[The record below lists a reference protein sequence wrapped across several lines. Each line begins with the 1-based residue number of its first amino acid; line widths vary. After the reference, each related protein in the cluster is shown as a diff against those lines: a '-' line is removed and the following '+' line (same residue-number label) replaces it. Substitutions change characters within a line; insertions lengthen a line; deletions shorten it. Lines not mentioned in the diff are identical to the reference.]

1 MAVVRFPD
9 GDDAWRSNFL
19 NGRTPTDKSVHDAI
33 ILLTY
38 HPDLRRRLRYNV
50 FAKQAVITDALPWD
64 MGRNRCPRQL
74 EDHDGTLACS
84 WLEAQGLR
92 KLGTGITK
100 ECMVTV
106 AKGDPYNPL
115 TDWLTSLEWDGQER
129 IENWLSYYLGAE
141 PIRDE
146 GDEKRDI
153 SGYLRSAG
161 PKFLISAV
169 ARALRPGCKADCM
182 LVLEGPQGRL
192 KSTSMRVLFGQD
204 WFSDDLPDFT
214 HQYIGLHLQ
223 GKWCF
228 ELAELASL
236 NRAESNKIKAV
247 LSRQVD
253 RYKAPYD
260 RFTQEHP
267 RQCVMVGTTNPV
279 DGYFRDPTGSRRFWP
294 VTCGT
299 IDLDALTRDR
309 DQLWAEA
316 VHCFERGDPWWL
328 ENGETEAAK
337 IEQDQRQESDPW
349 EKVVLEAARRGSFAE
364 TSTILSADL
373 GIKVGDQTR
382 ADEMRVAG
390 ILTKFGFVRKR
401 TMVSGSRA
409 WRFYPTSETETEEV
423 GHTGGA
429 SLFDAET

>member
-1 MAVVRFPD
+1 MMVVVRME
-9 GDDAWRSNFL
+9 DDRAWRNNLL
-19 NGRTPTDKSVHDAI
+19 NGQTPTDKSIHDAI
-33 ILLTY
+33 VMLTY
-38 HPDLRRRLRYNV
+38 HPDMRRRLRYNV
-50 FAKQAVITDALPWD
+50 FAKQAVIADNLPWD
-64 MGRNRCPRQL
+64 MGRASYPRPI
-74 EDHDGTLACS
+74 EDHDGTLATS
-84 WLEAQGLR
+84 WLESQGLR
-92 KLGTGITK
+92 KLGTGTVK

-106 AKGDPYNPL
+106 AKGDPFNPL
-115 TDWLTSLEWDGQER
+115 VDWLTSLEWDGQER
-129 IENWLSYYLGAE
+129 IENWLSFYLGAE

-146 GDEKRDI
+146 GDEQRDI
-153 SGYLRSAG
+153 TEYLRSVG

-192 KSTSMRVLFGQD
+192 KSSSMRALFGPD

-236 NRAESNKIKAV
+236 NKAESNKVKAV

-299 IDLDALTRDR
+299 IDLEALTRDR
-309 DQLWAEA
+309 DQIWAEA
-316 VHCFERGDPWWL
+316 VHSFERGDPWWL
-328 ENGETEAAK
+328 ENGETDAAK
-337 IEQDQRQESDPW
+337 TEQDERQESDPW
-349 EKVVLEAARRGSFAE
+349 EKVVLEAAAKSEFAE

-382 ADEMRVAG
+382 FDEMRVAG
-390 ILTKFGFVRKR
+390 ILTKSGYTRKR
-401 TMVSGSRA
+401 TMVNGSRA
-409 WRFYPTSETETEEV
+409 WRFYPTSPSNSSEV
-423 GHTGGA
+423 GQGGGA
-429 SLFDAET
+429 GLFDAGS